1 MCISSVKKIKK
12 WITKEMKKTLL
23 WEEEKVN
30 LFLIP
35 GGQSNLLTEVKGV
48 LIIE

>member
-1 MCISSVKKIKK
+1 
-12 WITKEMKKTLL
+12 MKKTLL
-23 WEEEKVN
+23 WEEKKVN

-48 LIIE
+48 LIIEIRVGKIQKL